1 MTKDKL
7 SGLAFHMKQH
17 GWVAY
22 HIGDLRGVGKTE
34 ALCGLAKEKGGVLV
48 SPNEGCAKYTKTGF
62 GLSDQQA
69 VSYGRLNSLRGT
81 KYPLFVDEFVVS
93 NLVKQKNRDFIGAA
107 NELIDLTVLSD
118 KILVNKYDV
127 KAVYILIKDLK
138 DEINSLFFSSETSL
152 LNEETVTKI
161 QYRQKLVKNIQHA
174 FLGA

>member
-1 MTKDKL
+1 MMKDKL

-34 ALCGLAKEKGGVLV
+34 ALCKLAKEEGGVLV
-48 SPNEGCAKYTKTGF
+48 SPHEGSAKYAKTKF
-62 GLSDQQA
+62 GLSDRQA

-93 NLVKQKNRDFIGAA
+93 NLVKQKNKDFIGAA

-118 KILVNKYDV
+118 KIMVNKYDI

-138 DEINSLFFSSETSL
+138 DEINSLFFSSEESL
-152 LNEETVTKI
+152 LNQETVSKI